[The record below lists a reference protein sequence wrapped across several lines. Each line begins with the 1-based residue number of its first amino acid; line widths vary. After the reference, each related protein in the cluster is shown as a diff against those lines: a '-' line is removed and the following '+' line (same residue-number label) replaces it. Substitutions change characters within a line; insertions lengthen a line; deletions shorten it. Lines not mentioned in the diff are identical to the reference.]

1 MIYFSILFLKNVKI
15 FKIIFLIVCI
25 LYNIYNIYIYILI
38 FYSIGRNIVH
48 LINRP
53 DDTYCFRLHNNRVY
67 YVR

>member
-1 MIYFSILFLKNVKI
+1 MIILIKMIYFITI
-15 FKIIFLIVCI
+15 FFDN
-25 LYNIYNIYIYILI
+25 YFFFFNNIYKYINT
-38 FYSIGRNIVH
+38 FFSIGRNIVH